1 MSFTRFLLVF
11 AFLFITGSA
20 VAQSSAELKRRKEA
34 LTREI
39 EMLRRSQNKV
49 VNNKR
54 LSLKQINA
62 LNAQI
67 RLREAKISTIN
78 SEVRLLDNQISEN
91 TNNVRSLQS
100 QLVKLKKEYAAMILF
115 AFRNQSSYSKLMF
128 IFASSDFNQ
137 AYKRLKYLQQ
147 FGDYRR
153 KQAKYIQETQRE
165 LGHKIQQL
173 DHNKKEKSSLL
184 VDQEKEK
191 ITLGKEKS
199 NQSVQLNKL
208 SKQEKQLRQELT
220 QKQRESARLNR
231 AIQNAIS
238 REIEAERKR
247 AAAAAA
253 AAARAAAAKGNE
265 TEAKPVAKGTKILSA
280 TPESAKMTSD
290 FTGNRGSLPWPV
302 ANGTIV
308 ERFGRHSIGNVST
321 ENNGVNIQT
330 NEGATVRAI
339 FGGTVS
345 KVMNMGAST
354 AIIIR
359 HGEYFTV
366 YTNLRSVSVSQGQKV
381 SVKQSIGSVA
391 TDPTDGS
398 TEVHLEIW
406 KGTTPMNPEGWLAN

>member
-1 MSFTRFLLVF
+1 MSLIRVFFIFT
-11 AFLFITGSA
+11 FILIAGTTF
-20 VAQSSAELKRRKEA
+20 AQSSSELKRRKES

-39 EMLRRSQNKV
+39 EMLRKSQNKV

-54 LSLKQINA
+54 LSLRQINA

-67 RLREAKISTIN
+67 RLRQEKISTIN

-91 TNNVRSLQS
+91 SNNVRSLQS
-100 QLVKLKKEYAAMILF
+100 QLNRLKKEYAAMILF

-128 IFASSDFNQ
+128 IFASTDFNQ

-153 KQAKYIQETQRE
+153 KQANYIQQTQKD
-165 LGHKIQQL
+165 LGYKIVQL
-173 DHNKKEKSSLL
+173 DHNKREKSTLL
-184 VDQEKEK
+184 QDQEKEK

-199 NQSVQLNKL
+199 NQSVQLSKL
-208 SKQEKQLRQELT
+208 SKQEKELRQELS
-220 QKQRESARLNR
+220 QKQKESARLNR

-238 REIEAERKR
+238 REIEAERRKAAAL
-247 AAAAAA
+247 AAAAAK
-253 AAARAAAAKGNE
+253 AAAAKGDDVV
-265 TEAKPVAKGTKILSA
+265 AKPVATGTKVLSA

-308 ERFGRHSIGNVST
+308 ERFGRHNIGNVST

-330 NEGATVRAI
+330 NEGAGVRAI
-339 FGGTVS
+339 FAGTVTS
-345 KVMNMGAST
+345 VLNMGSSS

-366 YTNLRSVSVSQGQKV
+366 YTNLRSVNVSKGQKV
-381 SVKQSIGSVA
+381 SVKQGIGTVA
-391 TDPTDGS
+391 SDPSDGS
-398 TEVHLEIW
+398 SDVHLEIW
-406 KGTTPMNPEGWLAN
+406 KGSTPMNPEAWLAN